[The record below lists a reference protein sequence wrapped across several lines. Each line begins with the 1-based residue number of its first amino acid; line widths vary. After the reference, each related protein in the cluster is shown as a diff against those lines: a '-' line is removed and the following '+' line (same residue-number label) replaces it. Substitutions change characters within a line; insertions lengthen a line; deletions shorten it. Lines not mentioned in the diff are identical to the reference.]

1 MRLAILGLLALAT
14 LTPPSRAQVP
24 VFTTT
29 PENSSIKF
37 FVKASVALT
46 GNFDTW
52 DATLKF
58 SSPDVTTA
66 VLDIKIQ
73 AATVSTGSGVKD
85 KKLKSKDFF
94 DVEQNPL
101 ITFHSTK
108 VVQTGPDTF
117 DVVGDFSIRGVSKP
131 ETLKLTVEG
140 KGTGKGT
147 IKGTMAFD
155 RKDYGIDGGIP
166 FIKIADRVEVNY
178 NIRPNYLHQNPVES
192 RLAKDPNPTHSR
204 QPTQSFAWMS
214 TSAAKAAPSPT
225 RERHG

>member
-1 MRLAILGLLALAT
+1 MRFAILGLLALAT

-52 DATLKF
+52 NATLKF

-94 DVEQNPL
+94 DVEQNPQ
-101 ITFHSTK
+101 ITFHSTR
-108 VVQTGPDTF
+108 VVQTGPETF
-117 DVVGDFSIRGVSKP
+117 DVIGDFSIRGVSKP

-140 KGTGKGT
+140 KGTGKGS

-155 RKDYGIDGGIP
+155 RKDYGINGGIP
-166 FIKIADRVEVNY
+166 FIKIADRVEVNVDLKV
-178 NIRPNYLHQNPVES
+178 NQTSGP
-192 RLAKDPNPTHSR
+192 RLVHK
-204 QPTQSFAWMS
+204 Q
-214 TSAAKAAPSPT
+214 
-225 RERHG
+225 

>member
-52 DATLKF
+52 NATLKF

-94 DVEQNPL
+94 DVEQNPQ
-101 ITFHSTK
+101 ITFHSTR
-108 VVQTGPDTF
+108 VVQTGPETF

-147 IKGTMAFD
+147 IKGAMAFD
-155 RKDYGIDGGIP
+155 RKDYGINGGIP
-166 FIKIADRVEVNY
+166 FIKIADRVEVNVDLKV
-178 NIRPNYLHQNPVES
+178 NQTSGP
-192 RLAKDPNPTHSR
+192 RLVYK
-204 QPTQSFAWMS
+204 Q
-214 TSAAKAAPSPT
+214 
-225 RERHG
+225 

>member
-52 DATLKF
+52 NATLKF

-101 ITFHSTK
+101 ITFRSTK

-117 DVVGDFSIRGVSKP
+117 DVIGDFSIRGVSKP

-147 IKGTMAFD
+147 INGTMAFD

-166 FIKIADRVEVNY
+166 FIKIADRVEVNVDLKV
-178 NIRPNYLHQNPVES
+178 NQTSGP
-192 RLAKDPNPTHSR
+192 RLVYK
-204 QPTQSFAWMS
+204 Q
-214 TSAAKAAPSPT
+214 
-225 RERHG
+225 

>member
-14 LTPPSRAQVP
+14 LTPPSRAQAP

-52 DATLKF
+52 NATLKF

-108 VVQTGPDTF
+108 VVQTSPDTF
-117 DVVGDFSIRGVSKP
+117 DVAGDFSIRGVSKP

-155 RKDYGIDGGIP
+155 RKDYGMDAGIP
-166 FIKIADRVEVNY
+166 FIKIADRVEVNVDLKV
-178 NIRPNYLHQNPVES
+178 NQTSGP
-192 RLAKDPNPTHSR
+192 RLIYK
-204 QPTQSFAWMS
+204 Q
-214 TSAAKAAPSPT
+214 
-225 RERHG
+225 

>member
-14 LTPPSRAQVP
+14 LAPPSRAQVP
-24 VFTTT
+24 VFVTT
-29 PENSSIKF
+29 PKDSSIKF
-37 FVKASVALT
+37 YVKASVALT
-46 GNFDTW
+46 GNFHTW

-73 AATVSTGSGVKD
+73 AAAVSTGSDVKD
-85 KKLKSKDFF
+85 KKLRSKDFF

-117 DVVGDFSIRGVSKP
+117 DVVGNFSIRGVSKP

-155 RKDYGIDGGIP
+155 RKDYGIDGSIP
-166 FIKIADRVEVNY
+166 FIKIADRVEVNVDLKV
-178 NIRPNYLHQNPVES
+178 NQTSGP
-192 RLAKDPNPTHSR
+192 RLVYK
-204 QPTQSFAWMS
+204 Q
-214 TSAAKAAPSPT
+214 
-225 RERHG
+225 